1 MNFHDFKNEIPKM
14 IQQKLNNAYT
24 VSLEEVIKTNDQI
37 YTGLLIR
44 NENEDVI
51 PTIYLEEFY
60 HQYLAG
66 KTLNE
71 ITDNILSVYINALQH
86 IPTPKT
92 PSRDD
97 FIKNLTPTVVN
108 ADLNKALLKD
118 LPHIRFEDLAVYLR
132 YCFNE
137 SDDRQMSVKV
147 TSNLLASYN
156 LTKDEAMEYAIDN
169 LEHSKFQFK
178 PLYQILNS
186 ILNEDDFDSFPTI
199 FVVTNQNN
207 IYGASCMASKKILSR
222 IADNVLGD
230 YYILPSSVHEI
241 LIVPKDFIDRP
252 EELRNMVQEINETM
266 VSETELLSN
275 NIYEFDSVT
284 KKLKM
289 FIDNPIEKIA
299 KAKTHSIK
307 M

>member
-1 MNFHDFKNEIPKM
+1 MLISKNYQNKFHKKEKISMNFQDFKNEIPKM

-24 VSLEEVIKTNDQI
+24 VSLQEVIKTNDQI
-37 YTGLLIR
+37 YTGIIIR
-44 NENEDVI
+44 KENEDVI
-51 PTIYLEEFY
+51 PTIYLEEFF

-66 KTLNE
+66 KSLNE
-71 ITDNILSVYINALQH
+71 ITDNILSVYINAFQH

-137 SDDRQMSVKV
+137 SDDHQMSVKV
-147 TSNLLASYN
+147 TNNLLAFYN

-169 LEHSKFQFK
+169 LDHSKFQFK

-186 ILNEDDFDSFPTI
+186 IVNIDDFDEFPAI

-207 IYGASCMASKKILSR
+207 IYGASCMASKKILSK
-222 IADNVLGD
+222 IADEVLGD

-241 LIVPKDFIDRP
+241 LIVPKSFIDRP
-252 EELRNMVQEINETM
+252 EELRNMI
-266 VSETELLSN
+266 
-275 NIYEFDSVT
+275 
-284 KKLKM
+284 
-289 FIDNPIEKIA
+289 
-299 KAKTHSIK
+299 KAKVDGMNAHYL
-307 M
+307 